1 MPIASNQTNTSTPNR
16 SSYELP
22 LAGFQ
27 AEVRSFVRAQE
38 TDSASSPLATAE
50 LVFTTGAAVL
60 RYDYWRER
68 AYYEVLSTEPG
79 AIRLG
84 RLERGAPL
92 LDSHMSWS
100 LSAMLGV
107 VDSPS
112 IADGRG
118 ACRATF
124 SRRDEVA
131 GTVQDVED
139 GVVRNVSVGY
149 ARHRIQMEP
158 PEEDG
163 GTWTYRVIDWE
174 PLEVSLVGIPADADA
189 QVVRSSSAQLHTDG
203 SAGLRT
209 FTCQFIDA
217 DQRSASTQLPTA
229 VSTTNAASLNQ
240 LETRSMPQQNG
251 GQTANNVTQSAG
263 GAATV
268 QRSSEPSVTPVA
280 NDPVQAERTRSA
292 DILALCQ
299 RHGQE
304 RLATDLIARGNS
316 IEQAREA
323 ILNTQAGADSSGQR
337 NVGTVQTVRDE
348 MQVRMAG
355 IEQVIMAR
363 IDSRVQIDDNG
374 RRFRGMSLL
383 EIGREFLEAHG
394 QNVRGLDR
402 LALATR
408 MLNFRS
414 GGQMGTSDFSSLFAN
429 IANKRLRNTYEE
441 NPGTYT
447 RWARRAPNAPDF
459 KSMSV
464 VQISGAPDLLK
475 VNEAG
480 EFTYG
485 KFTDGAETY
494 GLVTYGRIVSLTRQA
509 IINDDLR
516 AFERLVAAFG
526 SAAARLEN
534 RLVYSQLTGNPK
546 MSDGVDLF
554 HATHGNLL
562 AGAASALQ
570 FSALVSGR
578 SAMRLQKGL
587 SGEELNLAPST
598 LIVPSALEQT
608 AYQLTSSNY
617 VPAKA
622 TDVNEFRSGGRT
634 SLEPVVEPILD
645 AVSST
650 GWYLMSNNSQ
660 IDTVEY
666 CYLDG
671 AEGPVIESEM
681 GFEVDG
687 VSYKCRLDFAAK
699 AVDHRGMLNA
709 KGV

>member
-1 MPIASNQTNTSTPNR
+1 MPNALNKTNTTK

-22 LAGFQ
+22 LAGLQ
-27 AEVRSFVRAQE
+27 AEVRSFVRAQA
-38 TDSASSPLATAE
+38 TDSAGSPLATAE
-50 LVFTTGAAVL
+50 LVFTTGAAVR
-60 RYDYWRER
+60 RYDYWRDR

-79 AIRLG
+79 AIRLE

-92 LDSHMSWS
+92 LDSHMAWS

-112 IADGRG
+112 IDGGRG
-118 ACRATF
+118 LCRATF
-124 SRRDEVA
+124 SRRDDVA
-131 GTVQDVED
+131 GIVQDVED

-149 ARHRIQMEP
+149 VRHRIEMEP
-158 PEEDG
+158 PKEDG
-163 GTWTYRVIDWE
+163 GTWTYRVTDWE

-189 QVVRSSSAQLHTDG
+189 QVVRSSSAQQHTDDV
-203 SAGLRT
+203 AVLRT
-209 FTCQFIDA
+209 FACQFIDVTH
-217 DQRSASTQLPTA
+217 R
-229 VSTTNAASLNQ
+229 AASNNSPKAAGANDAATLNQ
-240 LETRSMPQQNG
+240 PENRSMPQENS
-251 GQTANNVTQSAG
+251 GQATNNVTQPTG
-263 GAATV
+263 NEAA
-268 QRSSEPSVTPVA
+268 
-280 NDPVQAERTRSA
+280 DPVLAERTRIA
-292 DILALCQ
+292 EILALCQ
-299 RHGQE
+299 RHARE
-304 RLATDLIARGNS
+304 SLATDLIARGS
-316 IEQAREA
+316 SVEQAREA
-323 ILNTQAGADSSGQR
+323 ILNAQVGADQSGQR
-337 NVGTVQTVRDE
+337 NVGAVQTVRDE

-429 IANKRLRNTYEE
+429 IANRRLRNTYEE

-485 KFTDGAETY
+485 KLTDGAETY
-494 GLVTYGRIVSLTRQA
+494 GLLTYGRIISLTRQA

-516 AFERLVAAFG
+516 AFERLVTAFG

-534 RLVYSQLTGNPK
+534 RVVYSQLTGNPK

-554 HATHGNLL
+554 HASHGNLL
-562 AGAASALQ
+562 TGAASALQ

-598 LIVPSALEQT
+598 LVVPSALEQT

-622 TDVNEFRSGGRT
+622 TDVNEFRAGGRT

-650 GWYLMSNNSQ
+650 GWYLLSNSSQ

-687 VSYKCRLDFAAK
+687 VNYKCRLDFAAK
-699 AVDHRGMLNA
+699 VVDHRGIINA